1 MTSISRSSINVFVT
15 FKTYLQ
21 YRLNLDEES
30 FQRFQIGTLYRATNI
45 WFSDCVVV
53 CTGMQ

>member
-1 MTSISRSSINVFVT
+1 MTSITRSSINVFVT